1 MGLLSS
7 LVVTSYRL
15 PVVTIG
21 LSCRFRYDLSRTDR
35 RTGIDLA
42 KGDTMSQKQKMSF
55 CWIVIM
61 FTLSRCVNL

>member
-42 KGDTMSQKQKMSF
+42 KGDTMSQKQKNVVLLDRNNVYF
-55 CWIVIM
+55 ITVC
-61 FTLSRCVNL
+61 